1 MKKINLVNGAAILD
15 LILFDL
21 PIFNGDYLLIFAPK
35 NKARLIVPC
44 SAMRVTIHGTY
55 IRSLTS
61 QCQQKCLKVFDK
73 NSDFAL
79 CVIENQDGPI
89 VLEWIILLQELS
101 GGLQAMA
108 VLRMHKITESIIV
121 SIQSR

>member
-1 MKKINLVNGAAILD
+1 MV
-15 LILFDL
+15 
-21 PIFNGDYLLIFAPK
+21 
-35 NKARLIVPC
+35 
-44 SAMRVTIHGTY
+44 HTY

-121 SIQSR
+121 STQSR